1 MKGMFKRALAGVA
14 AAAIAVTGL
23 ALGAGAATAAAA
35 DPSIVIT
42 GATEGS
48 TYTAYRIASY
58 KSAQAVDTDGNQ
70 VLDAVT
76 NVDMDTDPTNAG
88 FVSQAIENAG
98 IGPVD
103 ATYTDNPAAWLALQ
117 DEESLRLF
125 AEVFQNL
132 IDDEDADDPTQSGD
146 SATVAEDATST
157 TLHPRAE
164 GWYVVTDS
172 QGRAMVVSTGITV
185 KGETSDKDVTYKKL
199 VKLDDEGNVESSQA
213 LGTVVAKPKSTPI
226 PEKDPADFTAV
237 GVGDSKKFTIT
248 VDVPTL
254 SGYKEYKGFTVTDT
268 ASKGLQMPAASAY
281 VVKIGNE
288 ALTLNDD
295 YTITPTGGPSTEDGT
310 VTVIKFVDLVATL
323 KNHNLTDDGS
333 LKITIEYTAEI
344 TADADDDSVSN
355 QVSVTDPYS
364 STSGTP
370 VPGETVEIPVGRIE
384 FTKTGV
390 DDPTGLQGAT
400 FNVKKGEATLL
411 FTYDAEGGYYMYAG
425 PDAQPSETVK
435 ADVVSGAG
443 GKVVIK
449 GLPVD
454 DYTVVET
461 ATNTDKG
468 YSNNFLPT
476 FTVTV
481 QNDGGFALVEGSD
494 ILGLATAG
502 MGEKAY
508 EIRVLNVKSITQLPV
523 TGAAGITMFVVLG
536 LLIAGAGVTVY
547 MKSRNVK
554 RALRG

>member
-76 NVDMDTDPTNAG
+76 NVDMDTDPTNSS
-88 FVSQAIENAG
+88 FVSQAIKNAN
-98 IGPVD
+98 IGSVD
-103 ATYTDNPAAWLALQ
+103 APYTNNPAAWLALQ
-117 DEESLRLF
+117 GDEALRKF
-125 AEVFQNL
+125 ADEFQNL
-132 IDDEDADDPTQSGD
+132 IDDEDADDPMQSGD

-157 TLHPRAE
+157 TLHPGAE

-185 KGETSDKDVTYKKL
+185 KGDTSDDDVTYTTL
-199 VKLDDEGNVESSQA
+199 VKLGDEGKVESTQP
-213 LGTVVAKPKSTPI
+213 LGTVVAKPTGTPI
-226 PEKDPADFTAV
+226 PEKVPENFTAV

-295 YTITPTGGPSTEDGT
+295 YTITPTGGPSTET

-364 STSGTP
+364 STPGTP

-400 FNVKKGEATLL
+400 FNVKKGEVTLL

-425 PDAQPSETVK
+425 PDAEATDIVK
-435 ADVVSGAG
+435 TDVVSGAG

-454 DYTVVET
+454 EYTIEET

-536 LLIAGAGVTVY
+536 LLIAGAGALVY

>member
-76 NVDMDTDPTNAG
+76 NVDMDTDPTNSS
-88 FVSQAIENAG
+88 FVFQAIKNAN
-98 IGPVD
+98 IGSVD
-103 ATYTDNPAAWLALQ
+103 APYTNNPAAWLALQ
-117 DEESLRLF
+117 GDEALRKF
-125 AEVFQNL
+125 ADEFRKL
-132 IDDEDADDPTQSGD
+132 IDDEDEPAVDPVSSGNP
-146 SATVAEDATST
+146 ATVAEGATST
-157 TLHPRAE
+157 TVSPNTE

-185 KGETSDKDVTYKKL
+185 KGDTSDDGVTYTTL
-199 VKLDDEGNVESSQA
+199 VKLDDEGKVESTQP
-213 LGTVVAKPKSTPI
+213 LGTVVAKPTGTPI
-226 PEKDPADFTAV
+226 PEKVPENFTAV

-254 SGYKEYKGFTVTDT
+254 SGYTEYKGFTVTDT
-268 ASKGLQMPAASAY
+268 ASKGLQMPDPGDY
-281 VVKIGNE
+281 VVKIGG
-288 ALTLNDD
+288 ASLTYSTD
-295 YTITPTGGPSTEDGT
+295 YTIEQNGDSTSQT
-310 VTVIKFVDLVATL
+310 VTTVTFTDLVATL
-323 KNHNLTDDGS
+323 KNHKLTDDGS
-333 LKITIEYTAEI
+333 LKIMIEYTAEI

-364 STSGTP
+364 STPGTP

-400 FNVKKGEATLL
+400 FNVKNSEDKTLL

-425 PDAQPSETVK
+425 PDAEATDIVK
-435 ADVVSGAG
+435 TDVVSDAN
-443 GKVVIK
+443 GKVVLK

-454 DYTVVET
+454 EYTIEET

-476 FTVTV
+476 FTVSVNAIGSHGNATETTSFGLV
-481 QNDGGFALVEGSD
+481 DSNDGVITVS
-494 ILGLATAG
+494 
-502 MGEKAY
+502 
-508 EIRVLNVKSITQLPV
+508 NVKSLAQLPV
-523 TGAAGITMFVVLG
+523 TGAAGTALFTVLG
-536 LLIAGAGVTVY
+536 LLIAGAGALVY

-554 RALRG
+554 HALRG

>member
-1 MKGMFKRALAGVA
+1 MLKGMLKRALGVVA
-14 AAAIAVTGL
+14 AAAMAVTGAV
-23 ALGAGAATAAAA
+23 ALSGTANATAET
-35 DPSIVIT
+35 PGIVIT

-48 TYTAYRIASY
+48 KYTAYKIASF
-58 KSAQAVDTDGNQ
+58 KNAQAVDTNGDSA
-70 VLDAVT
+70 LDAVT
-76 NVDMDTDPTNAG
+76 NVDMDTDPTNTG

-125 AEVFQNL
+125 AEEFQNL

-157 TLHPRAE
+157 TLHPGAE

-254 SGYKEYKGFTVTDT
+254 SGYKEYKDFTVTDT

-288 ALTLNDD
+288 TLTLNDD

-310 VTVIKFVDLVATL
+310 VTAIKFVDLVATL

-355 QVSVTDPYS
+355 KVSVTDPHS
-364 STSGTP
+364 STPGT
-370 VPGETVEIPVGRIE
+370 GETVKIPVGRIE

-547 MKSRNVK
+547 MKSRNVRRMM
-554 RALRG
+554 RA